1 MMKHILFALSLILL
15 SYFGNAHPGVG
26 IVKDSRGNIFYT
38 DLKQVWRIGPD
49 GSRSIAVPGI
59 HTHELYLDPQD
70 NLYGEHLWF
79 NGEQINTW
87 GSFVWRLRP
96 DGKMDTVVA
105 SHEGFNEVFSFNRD
119 LAGNQY
125 QVERATISRIIKKDP
140 HGNVQILAEGR
151 FSDIRW
157 LHVTPAGVVYFID
170 LLDLYRIDTEGK
182 LVCLAKGLAHKPGNL
197 SLHSARHS
205 IFGLWKDERGHLFAA
220 VYSERTVKK
229 VGADGSISNVAY
241 SLIPWGPVGG
251 VFDREGNLWLMESS
265 LTNEVRVRKINA
277 GQLEGKQSKI
287 IPLLNTLVPLG
298 ISITMLTL
306 CGLGVKKLMKKR
318 KVADS

>member
-1 MMKHILFALSLILL
+1 MMKQILPVLSLILF
-15 SYFGNAHPGVG
+15 SYIVDAHPGVG

-38 DLKQVWRIGPD
+38 DLKQVWKISPD

-59 HTHELYLDPQD
+59 HTHELYVDPQD

-105 SHEGFNEVFSFNRD
+105 SHEGFNEGFSFNRD

-125 QVERATISRIIKKDP
+125 QVERATISRIIKKYRD
-140 HGNVQILAEGR
+140 GAVQVLAEGR
-151 FSDIRW
+151 FTDIRW

-170 LLDLYRIDTEGK
+170 LLDLYRLDTKGK
-182 LVCLAKGLAHKPGNL
+182 LVCLAKGLAHKPGTL
-197 SLHSARHS
+197 SLNSARHS
-205 IFGLWKDERGHLFAA
+205 IFGLWTDERENLFAA

-229 VGADGSISNVAY
+229 VGADGSVSNVAY

-265 LTNEVRVRKINA
+265 LTNEVRIRKIKA
-277 GQLEGKQSKI
+277 EQLAVKPRKI
-287 IPLLNTLVPLG
+287 TPLFNTLVPPVIIIG
-298 ISITMLTL
+298 MLAL
-306 CGLGVKKLMKKR
+306 CGLGLRNLIKKR
-318 KVADS
+318 KLADS